1 MHVQLHAITM
11 YITCC
16 SLQAVLL
23 PVTFAL
29 HPMHPDLLRLLF
41 LASKCTC
48 LDTRAMIYST
58 QKIESKPKTSKKQ
71 KHSNATMDNKYKNK
85 DKRQKRTEKHK
96 LHDFFRSSQV
106 EVLSECKG
114 LDDLGMV
121 ARLPRLNVS
130 IPRFPQL
137 IHSPESNKVLSSEP
151 CFFFAVSGSYILFF
165 FDVAVSAYAGLLCL
179 DLPTRAYAYH
189 IIFDSAYAACIWCF
203 CGVCVLLSF
212 IYLVCLSVCLF
223 VCLSVCQSG
232 TFRSQAPFSIPPW
245 LRHLAPHASGLSLF
259 RPKEFWHMM
268 SDPHNMTRKAWQSW
282 PESLWTCKP
291 THEEQNCFSKKNV
304 NGKCKSIFQ
313 NPKVGD
319 NL

>member
-41 LASKCTC
+41 LASKRTC

-130 IPRFPQL
+130 IPRFPHL

-151 CFFFAVSGSYILFF
+151 CFFFCCIRILYTFLLRCCSVRLRRALVSW
-165 FDVAVSAYAGLLCL
+165 SAYARLRLPHNFRFCLRGLHL
-179 DLPTRAYAYH
+179 
-189 IIFDSAYAACIWCF
+189 
-203 CGVCVLLSF
+203 VLLWGLRFVEFHLPCLFVCMSF
-212 IYLVCLSVCLF
+212 CLF
-223 VCLSVCQSG
+223 VCLSIWNFSLASTLFHPPLTPALGAARIRTISLSSQGILAYDV
-232 TFRSQAPFSIPPW
+232 RSA
-245 LRHLAPHASGLSLF
+245 
-259 RPKEFWHMM
+259 
-268 SDPHNMTRKAWQSW
+268 
-282 PESLWTCKP
+282 
-291 THEEQNCFSKKNV
+291 
-304 NGKCKSIFQ
+304 
-313 NPKVGD
+313 
-319 NL
+319 